1 MIAEALFVI
10 SAYCPSTE
18 CGALGSI
25 TAMGRQAVEGRTAA
39 CPESFQMGTRL
50 WIEGVGERTCE
61 DRGAAITGQRL
72 DVFVGSLRE
81 PDRGLRRARE
91 WGLRVR
97 RVRVLWRPGW
107 LPPWKPG
114 GEE

>member
-1 MIAEALFVI
+1 MIAEALFVV
-10 SAYCPSTE
+10 SAYCPSVE

-25 TAMGRQAVEGRTAA
+25 TAMGRHAVEGRTAA
-39 CPESFQMGTRL
+39 CPASLEIGTHV
-50 WIEGVGERTCE
+50 WIEGVGERICE
-61 DRGAAITGQRL
+61 DRGSAITERRL
-72 DVFVGSLRE
+72 DLFIGSQHE
-81 PDRGLRRARE
+81 PDRGLKRARA